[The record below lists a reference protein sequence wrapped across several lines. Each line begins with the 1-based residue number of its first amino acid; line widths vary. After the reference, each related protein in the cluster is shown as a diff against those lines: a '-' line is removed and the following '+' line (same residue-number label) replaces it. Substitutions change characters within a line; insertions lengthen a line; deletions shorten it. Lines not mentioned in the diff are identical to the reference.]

1 MTTELAI
8 DLPAVSSTSRLFL
21 VLSLIMVCCHVA
33 GRLCR
38 RLGQP
43 PVIGEIL
50 TGIALGPSLLGAVW
64 PSGQRWLFSAEL
76 LPVINAL
83 AQVGLV
89 FFMFLVGYEL
99 NLGQVR
105 SRGKAA
111 ALVSNVSVA
120 VPMIGG
126 ILLALVMYGR
136 FADPRIGFPAFALF
150 IALSMSI
157 TAFPVLA
164 RILTDRK
171 MDRTPIGSLA
181 LTCAAVDDI
190 TAWCL
195 LALATALGRHTSAT
209 AVLTTVALTAVF
221 ISVMM
226 YGLRPLLARLAERQP
241 DRPGGGT
248 AFLLVLLAGI
258 LLASF
263 ATDWIGI
270 HPMFGAFLFGAV
282 VPRGAAQ
289 TAAMEQVRGVT
300 VVLLLPLFFVYS
312 GLQTDFRLI
321 GADPALWGW
330 CALITAVAIVTK
342 WAGSTGAARL
352 TGLGWQESLSLGAL
366 MNCRGLTELVVLG
379 VGLQLGI
386 ITPTVFA
393 MLVVMTL
400 VTTVLTAPGL
410 TLIDR
415 WAAQLRAA
423 PVKQREVVA
432 E

>member
-1 MTTELAI
+1 MMTELAI
-8 DLPAVSSTSRLFL
+8 GLPTVSPISHLFL
-21 VLSLIMVCCHVA
+21 MLSLIMVCGHIA

-64 PSGQRWLFSAEL
+64 PSGQRWLFPTDL
-76 LPVINAL
+76 LSVINAL

-89 FFMFLVGYEL
+89 LFMFLIGYEL
-99 NLGQVR
+99 SVGQVR
-105 SRGKAA
+105 SSGRVA
-111 ALVSNVSVA
+111 ALVSHVSVA

-126 ILLALVMYGR
+126 VLLAFVMYGR
-136 FADPRIGFPAFALF
+136 FADPAIGFPAFALF

-171 MDRTPIGSLA
+171 IDHTPVGALA

-195 LALATALGRHTSAT
+195 LALATALGRHTSLT

-226 YGLRPLLARLAERQP
+226 YGLRPLVARLAERHA
-241 DRPGGGT
+241 DRLGGGT
-248 AFLLVLLAGI
+248 ALLLVLFAGI

-270 HPMFGAFLFGAV
+270 HAIFGAFLFGAI

-289 TAAMEQVRGVT
+289 AAAVELMRGVT
-300 VVLLLPLFFVYS
+300 LVLLLPLFFAYS
-312 GLQTDFRLI
+312 GLQTNFRLI
-321 GADPALWGW
+321 GAEPALWGW
-330 CALITAVAIVTK
+330 CALIIAVATVTK

-400 VTTVLTAPGL
+400 VTTALTAPGL

-415 WAAQLRAA
+415 LAARQRAT

-432 E
+432 K